1 MDCSGRD
8 SVAHLSNGS
17 RRRILICGYYGEH
30 NLGDDA
36 LLAVLLSQIQGQWIP
51 VITANDQKAV
61 EALAPGSET
70 VNRRSLKS
78 VLTALRNVDA
88 LVLGGGSL
96 LQDATSTRSLMYYII
111 LIWCAKSLQ
120 KPVFLWG
127 QGLGPLKRRISRL
140 LVRTT
145 LKTLSS
151 VTWRDPGAMKQAIEW
166 KLNVPMKMG
175 PDPVWTHPAPTWRSG
190 RSLVICWRPTPLL
203 NHKGWLKLVSAL
215 ARLAEMHDCHV
226 TWLAFHEHQDSGL
239 LHYLSQEKIV
249 ASNLEK
255 RSSTVTAQSIK
266 QVQQLFSQSKM
277 VIAMRLHALILAALG
292 GVPTSALSYDPK
304 VKAAADLSGIA
315 CTELSNAL
323 SEEELMHQWT
333 LAMQKPLNG
342 SILEK
347 LKDEAKVHSE
357 TLNVK
362 LQELIN

>member
-1 MDCSGRD
+1 MDCSERN

-61 EALAPGSET
+61 EAMAPGSET

-78 VLTALRNVDA
+78 VLIALRNVDA

-166 KLNVPMKMG
+166 KLKVPMKMG

-190 RSLVICWRPTPLL
+190 KSLVVCWRPTPLL
-203 NHKGWLKLVSAL
+203 NHKGWLKLVNAL
-215 ARLAEMHDCHV
+215 SRLSEMHDCHV
-226 TWLAFHEHQDSGL
+226 IWLAFHAHQDSDL
-239 LHYLSQEKIV
+239 FHHLSQENIV
-249 ASNLEK
+249 PSNLEK
-255 RSSTVTAQSIK
+255 RSSTVTAESIR
-266 QVQQLFSQSKM
+266 QVQKLFSQSKM
-277 VIAMRLHALILAALG
+277 VIAMRLHALILAAVG

-304 VKAAADLSGIA
+304 VKAAAELSSIL
-315 CTELSNAL
+315 CTELSNTI
-323 SEEELMHQWT
+323 SEEELIDQWSI
-333 LAMQKPLNG
+333 AMQKPLDG
-342 SILEK
+342 SNINTLTN
-347 LKDEAKVHSE
+347 EAKVHSLM
-357 TLNVK
+357 LNEK
-362 LQELIN
+362 LQELTI